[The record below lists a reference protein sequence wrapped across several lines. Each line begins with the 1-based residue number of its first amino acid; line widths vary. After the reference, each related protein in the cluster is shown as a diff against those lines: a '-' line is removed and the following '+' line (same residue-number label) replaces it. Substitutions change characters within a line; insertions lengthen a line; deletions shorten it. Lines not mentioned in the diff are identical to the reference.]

1 MQLSRAQGTMAD
13 TVGSKIY
20 LEVLNAAIVPEGES
34 SGVGQ
39 LTPAPRVAADRA
51 VKEGLP
57 GRDARPGNCPAARDV
72 LVPRAAVHLA

>member
-39 LTPAPRVAADRA
+39 LTPAP
-51 VKEGLP
+51 P
-57 GRDARPGNCPAARDV
+57 GGGRSCR
-72 LVPRAAVHLA
+72 